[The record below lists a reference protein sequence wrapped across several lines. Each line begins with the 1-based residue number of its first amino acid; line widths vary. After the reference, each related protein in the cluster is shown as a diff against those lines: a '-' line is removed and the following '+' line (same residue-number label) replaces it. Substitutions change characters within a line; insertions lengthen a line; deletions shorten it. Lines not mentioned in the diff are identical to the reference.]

1 MPIDQAKLAK
11 LQKLSATGKVGGTR
25 RKQIKKPTVFAD
37 EPKLMSEM
45 SKLGAVTIDDIA
57 EANFFQED
65 GNVLHFDNV
74 KKFEHA
80 PNYNVSVVLGKGV
93 LKPLDGMFQ
102 EVLPQ
107 LGPEAYY
114 ALSQLDEKVKEF
126 EDAKKAEEEAKKAEE
141 KH

>member
-1 MPIDQAKLAK
+1 MPIDPAKLAK

-25 RKQIKKPTVFAD
+25 RKQVKKPHVFAD
-37 EPKLMSEM
+37 EPKLLNEM
-45 SKLGAVTIDDIA
+45 TKFGAVTIDDVV

-65 GNVLHFDNV
+65 GNVLHFDKV
-74 KKFEHA
+74 KKFEYA
-80 PNYNVSVVLGKGV
+80 PKYNVSAVFGKGV
-93 LKPLDGMFQ
+93 LKPLDDMFQ

-141 KH
+141 NK